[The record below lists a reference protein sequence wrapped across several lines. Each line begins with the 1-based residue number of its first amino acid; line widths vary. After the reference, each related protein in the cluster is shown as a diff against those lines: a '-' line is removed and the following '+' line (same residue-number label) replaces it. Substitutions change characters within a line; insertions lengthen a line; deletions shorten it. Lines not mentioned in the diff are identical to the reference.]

1 MDHVKFWVLV
11 FKRYLKFSWIMLLT
25 WKIYPSIC
33 QSLSLLINASM
44 KYVMLIKLAGSSSAM
59 HFFNVNLSK
68 YILKKELTKLNTIIY
83 KILIIT
89 SSKSLIVL
97 LILYFFFFFFC
108 NYRWHKWCGHHRG
121 CFCCNH
127 SSHLDGLVY
136 FLTPPFLSFLSALK
150 P

>member
-1 MDHVKFWVLV
+1 
-11 FKRYLKFSWIMLLT
+11 
-25 WKIYPSIC
+25 
-33 QSLSLLINASM
+33 
-44 KYVMLIKLAGSSSAM
+44 MLIKLAGSSSAM

-97 LILYFFFFFFC
+97 LVLYFFFFFFC

-121 CFCCNH
+121 FFCCNH

-136 FLTPPFLSFLSALK
+136 GLTPPFLSFLSALK
-150 P
+150 AYILQFCISFAIIWIFFCQRYCNFVSCWNWISTLLWRQIVWTFPC